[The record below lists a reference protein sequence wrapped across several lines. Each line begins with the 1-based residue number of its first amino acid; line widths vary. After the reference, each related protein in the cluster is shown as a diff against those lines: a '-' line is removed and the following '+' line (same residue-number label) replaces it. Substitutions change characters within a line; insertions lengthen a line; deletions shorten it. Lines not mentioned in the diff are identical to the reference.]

1 MSFTLS
7 PRKLFSRTSL
17 SLGSVRA
24 EPRTLQI
31 QRGLVQLLF
40 QEQGGFHSVSILP
53 RSSWDGFYT
62 FRKMWPPRWFSF
74 SRDAGALRLLLSQ
87 LGGVAR
93 ALQSHGVAVETEAQR
108 EVSVGGPQM
117 RAEQAVGGLHSGN
130 NSEESGSSWLVST
143 KELST
148 KTELTGA

>member
-1 MSFTLS
+1 M
-7 PRKLFSRTSL
+7 
-17 SLGSVRA
+17 RA
-24 EPRTLQI
+24 ESRALQI
-31 QRGLVQLLF
+31 PKGLVQLLF
-40 QEQGGFHSVSILP
+40 QEQGGFHGVGVLP

-62 FRKMWPPRWFSF
+62 FWKMSWPPRWFSF
-74 SRDAGALRLLLSQ
+74 SRDAGALRLLLSR

-130 NSEESGSSWLVST
+130 NSEESGSSWLVGT

-148 KTELTGA
+148 KTELPGA